1 MRLEDIRIG
10 DVLRIRDW
18 DDMALEFGEKEG
30 NQGKIILTYPA
41 YFITPMKYL
50 CGRTFTVS
58 DISPDG
64 FLNSFEGHELK
75 TCFDNP
81 ELRDYIIA
89 ASMLQ
94 SVSDDIEEDADP
106 VDLSGFLG

>member
-1 MRLEDIRIG
+1 MRLEDIRVG

-18 DDMALEFGEKEG
+18 DDMALEFGEKDG
-30 NQGKIILTYPA
+30 NQGKIILTYLA
-41 YFITPMKYL
+41 CFITPMKYL

-64 FLNSFEGHELK
+64 FLSSFEGHELK

-81 ELRDYIIA
+81 EL
-89 ASMLQ
+89 
-94 SVSDDIEEDADP
+94 
-106 VDLSGFLG
+106 